1 MAVGGDTPSLSEPAG
16 VERRR
21 VVAPAVALT
30 WVLVL
35 TILPIALWHRVLDD
49 IVSSFNWSF
58 SYVAE
63 LSPWF
68 LLLAGVAFLLPVA
81 ISAGSHPESR
91 LYPRARRAYMGWG
104 SVLYLLGFALTI
116 QMFEVWSFAH

>member
-1 MAVGGDTPSLSEPAG
+1 MAVGGDTPSLSEPARVG
-16 VERRR
+16 RRR

-49 IVSSFNWSF
+49 IVASFNWSF

-68 LLLAGVAFLLPVA
+68 LLLAGVAFLVPVA
-81 ISAGSHPESR
+81 ISAGSNPESR